1 MSENLC
7 RNPSRAITA
16 VDQHV
21 GARMLYR
28 RRTLRVS
35 QEQLAKKLNV
45 TFQQVQKY
53 ENATNR
59 IAAGRL
65 FDISKA
71 LEAPPA
77 FFFEGLDGLAT
88 NEHVEDERL
97 RLLSLAGAYELLT
110 LYDGLSAEKRRL
122 LRDCAR
128 AFSKEGIDDSPNLRR

>member
-1 MSENLC
+1 MSENTYSMPT
-7 RNPSRAITA
+7 RVITA
-16 VDQHV
+16 ADKHV

-28 RRTLRVS
+28 RRILRVS
-35 QEQLAKKLNV
+35 QEVLAGKLGV

-65 FDISKA
+65 FDIAKV

-77 FFFEGLDGLAT
+77 FFFEGLDGLST
-88 NEHVEDERL
+88 NASIDAESQK
-97 RLLSLAGAYELLT
+97 LLCTPGAHELLK
-110 LYDGLSAEKRRL
+110 LYSEASAENRQL

-128 AFSKEGIDDSPNLRR
+128 AFAKGI